1 MWLKK
6 FKIALVEQ
14 NAENIVMLLDDIP
27 EFSSLAELEE
37 AKNLVDSA
45 NELFRILQK
54 ETQLSMIQMK
64 KNIDFL
70 NATQSPH
77 ASKLDIK
84 F

>member
-1 MWLKK
+1 VWLKK

-45 NELFRILQK
+45 NELFRVLQE

-77 ASKLDIK
+77 TSKLDIK
-84 F
+84 S